1 MKIKMTDDKQSD
13 NKMTDGLLSG
23 LEGIEDAREVQPRD
37 QTTIDTLLEVEQK
50 LVSKYY
56 LKMPEITTLTDLERT
71 ETFYLDVFK
80 FVILNLHGM
89 KFNENDLNY
98 YLISRMNNDF
108 EERKAMAIGMYTGC
122 LAHLL
127 TDRNALQDK
136 RTTIHVNGNGMRF
149 EKLFAFARV
158 VDTLIVENV
167 VGNDICS
174 YVGSHYGSANTVIC
188 SGINGIATLCG
199 AAKYHGRINK
209 AIALNCKG
217 AAALEGIAS
226 DNGYATQAI
235 GVDIKGDA
243 TFSACAIN
251 GYIEQIIG
259 ADLDGGMDILSELC
273 QSKGRVDQIILA
285 EIGKHTFLRLAG
297 KENGNLNQVLCD
309 DTTYVS
315 DEILCKELLSVAEA
329 RKQHHEEQYVN
340 RVQRAIDLARSLKD
354 KPYKEVLRIDDEFY
368 ALRPITITYF

>member
-108 EERKAMAIGMYTGC
+108 EERKAMAIGMYTWC

-127 TDRNALQDK
+127 TDRNAVLK
-136 RTTIHVNGNGMRF
+136 SPCF
-149 EKLFAFARV
+149 L
-158 VDTLIVENV
+158 
-167 VGNDICS
+167 
-174 YVGSHYGSANTVIC
+174 
-188 SGINGIATLCG
+188 
-199 AAKYHGRINK
+199 GR
-209 AIALNCKG
+209 
-217 AAALEGIAS
+217 
-226 DNGYATQAI
+226 
-235 GVDIKGDA
+235 
-243 TFSACAIN
+243 
-251 GYIEQIIG
+251 
-259 ADLDGGMDILSELC
+259 
-273 QSKGRVDQIILA
+273 
-285 EIGKHTFLRLAG
+285 
-297 KENGNLNQVLCD
+297 
-309 DTTYVS
+309 
-315 DEILCKELLSVAEA
+315 
-329 RKQHHEEQYVN
+329 
-340 RVQRAIDLARSLKD
+340 
-354 KPYKEVLRIDDEFY
+354 
-368 ALRPITITYF
+368 